1 MFLLVI
7 KAMVESLE
15 PLGVMV
21 GFILLAMV
29 FYGSIIYMLEGGNFE
44 VTENFPEGEV
54 GSFRHAHHIS
64 LNSFLADFNDT
75 FLLIRPPH
83 VLGHQTVFVLY
94 FEIGK
99 VPSADS
105 EWSPNLS

>member
-29 FYGSIIYMLEGGNFE
+29 FYGSIIHMLEGGNFE

-54 GSFRHAHHIS
+54 GSLLHVHQIS
-64 LNSFLADFNDT
+64 LNGFLVDLNDT
-75 FLLIRPPH
+75 FLLARPPH
-83 VLGHQTVFVLY
+83 VLGHQNMFVL
-94 FEIGK
+94 FF
-99 VPSADS
+99 
-105 EWSPNLS
+105 